1 MRKMRD
7 FSEYL
12 FKRLADRERLTGY
25 LQAALEDYQ
34 IYGEPAVFLL
44 SLRTAVESQGGISAL
59 AKQTDTPPETF
70 SKVLS
75 ANDAPRIDTLGTILK
90 ALGCRLT
97 IEPPDAAR
105 AEESEKQVSL
115 ESALHVDVAD

>member
-12 FKRLADRERLTGY
+12 FKRLTDRKRVIGY
-25 LQAALEDYQ
+25 LQAILEDYQ
-34 IYGEPAVFLL
+34 IYVEPAVFLL
-44 SLRTAVESQGGISAL
+44 SLRIAIESQGGISEL
-59 AKQTDTPPETF
+59 AKQTAIPPETF

-75 ANDAPRIDTLGTILK
+75 SDEAPRIDTLGTILK

-97 IEPPDAAR
+97 I
-105 AEESEKQVSL
+105 
-115 ESALHVDVAD
+115 

>member
-1 MRKMRD
+1 MREMRD

-12 FKRLADRERLTGY
+12 FKRLADRERVIGY

-34 IYGEPAVFLL
+34 IYGEPFVFLL
-44 SLRTAVESQGGISAL
+44 SLRTAVESQGGISEL
-59 AKQTDTPPETF
+59 AKRTDTPPETF

-75 ANDAPRIDTLGTILK
+75 ADDAPRIDTLGTILK

-97 IEPPDAAR
+97 IELTDAASS
-105 AEESEKQVSL
+105 AKSEKQVSL